1 MKKLIIALIVL
12 MAIPVYAEQV
22 SVKFE
27 FEEVVT
33 DVDGAPITVDGY
45 VLYAKKTSWNAQ
57 WDWEWEMASYNCNYQ
72 NLCTSTMNI
81 DLPVGSYKFALI
93 AYKGNLKSAK
103 SNETATY
110 TVTTAP
116 PDPKVPGKPLNFR
129 IVD

>member
-22 SVKFE
+22 SVKF
-27 FEEVVT
+27 
-33 DVDGAPITVDGY
+33 
-45 VLYAKKTSWNAQ
+45 
-57 WDWEWEMASYNCNYQ
+57 EMASYNCNYQ

-110 TVTTAP
+110 NVTTAP